1 MFRPWFAL
9 LCVAALF
16 PAGRAAAAEVCD
28 LPPRFGLTPA
38 AVAIVRTACNEHRL
52 WWRPFIDRDGRLA
65 GLRVTEAERADLADD
80 GIEAWQRVATYWRD
94 SGTLG
99 AMGRFDG
106 AESCQQLD
114 GSRYRENDCRAFI
127 VDNPWSAA
135 FVSYV
140 MVRAGVAGFH
150 TSIRHIDYIRAA
162 YQAGADGLPYRF
174 ADPQQEKP
182 APGDLLC
189 FLRGRRQP
197 VGTAGL
203 REALARGRP
212 LPWESHCDIVVAAN
226 VGGDQTLY
234 LIGGNVFNA
243 VTMRKLKLDRSGRLQ
258 LDAPLAQDQNDEGAA
273 LECTPGHEELC
284 DFNRQDWSALL
295 KLQPQAQVLLPPAPT
310 DPAAAP
316 MTTPAAPAASAA
328 PGTPAAPPAPPA
340 PPTGPNTPAAAS
352 PIPSATPAAPQ
363 PTAPTGNQAPKTE
376 PQSQP
381 QR

>member
-80 GIEAWQRVATYWRD
+80 GIEAWQRVAAYWRD

-114 GSRYRENDCRAFI
+114 GSRYRENDCRAFL

-197 VGTAGL
+197 VGAAGL

-295 KLQPQAQVLLPPAPT
+295 KLQPQAQLLPPTLPT
-310 DPAAAP
+310 APAAVP
-316 MTTPAAPAASAA
+316 ITPATATPASAA
-328 PGTPAAPPAPPA
+328 PGTPAAPPTAPNVPSPPLAPAAVPA
-340 PPTGPNTPAAAS
+340 PPQ
-352 PIPSATPAAPQ
+352 PAAPSKD
-363 PTAPTGNQAPKTE
+363 APKTE
-376 PQSQP
+376 PQS
-381 QR
+381 

>member
-80 GIEAWQRVATYWRD
+80 GIEAWQRVAAYWRD

-99 AMGRFDG
+99 AMGQIDG
-106 AESCQQLD
+106 AASCQQLD

-140 MVRAGVAGFH
+140 MVRAGVAGFR

-162 YQAGADGLPYRF
+162 YQAGADGLPYRY

-197 VGTAGL
+197 VGAAGL

-258 LDAPLAQDQNDEGAA
+258 LDAPLAQEQNDEGAA

-284 DFNRQDWSALL
+284 DVNRQDWSALL
-295 KLQPQAQVLLPPAPT
+295 KLQPQAQLLPPTPPT
-310 DPAAAP
+310 VPAP
-316 MTTPAAPAASAA
+316 MPIAPPPATPASAT
-328 PGTPAAPPAPPA
+328 PGTPAVPPA
-340 PPTGPNTPAAAS
+340 PPTAPNPPAPPPAPAAA
-352 PIPSATPAAPQ
+352 PAPPQPAAPSSNDT
-363 PTAPTGNQAPKTE
+363 PTIE
-376 PQSQP
+376 PQS
-381 QR
+381 

>member
-80 GIEAWQRVATYWRD
+80 GIEAWQRVAAYWRD

-99 AMGRFDG
+99 AMGQIDG
-106 AESCQQLD
+106 AASCQQLD
-114 GSRYRENDCRAFI
+114 GSRYRENECRAFI

-140 MVRAGVAGFH
+140 MVRAGVAGFRP
-150 TSIRHIDYIRAA
+150 SIRHIDYIRAA
-162 YQAGADGLPYRF
+162 YQAGADGLPYRY

-197 VGTAGL
+197 VGAAGL

-258 LDAPLAQDQNDEGAA
+258 LDAPLAQEQNDEGAA

-284 DFNRQDWSALL
+284 DVNRQDWSALL
-295 KLQPQAQVLLPPAPT
+295 KLQPQAQLLPPIPPT
-310 DPAAAP
+310 VPASMPITPPPA
-316 MTTPAAPAASAA
+316 TPASAT
-328 PGTPAAPPAPPA
+328 PGTPAVPPAPPA
-340 PPTGPNTPAAAS
+340 PPTAPNPPAPPPAPAAA
-352 PIPSATPAAPQ
+352 PAPPQPAAPSSND
-363 PTAPTGNQAPKTE
+363 TLKTE
-376 PQSQP
+376 PQS
-381 QR
+381 

>member
-1 MFRPWFAL
+1 MLRPWFAL
-9 LCVAALF
+9 LCAAALF

-80 GIEAWQRVATYWRD
+80 GIEAWQRVAAYWRD

-99 AMGRFDG
+99 AMGRIDG
-106 AESCQQLD
+106 AESCQELD
-114 GSRYRENDCRAFI
+114 GSRYRENDCRAFL

-140 MVRAGVAGFH
+140 MVRAGVAGFRS
-150 TSIRHIDYIRAA
+150 SIRHIDYIRAA
-162 YQAGADGLPYRF
+162 YQAGADGLPYRY

-197 VGTAGL
+197 VGAAGL

-258 LDAPLAQDQNDEGAA
+258 LDAPLAQEQNDEGAA

-295 KLQPQAQVLLPPAPT
+295 KLQPQAQVLPPVPPGVPGVVPIATPPA
-310 DPAAAP
+310 
-316 MTTPAAPAASAA
+316 TPAGAA
-328 PGTPAAPPAPPA
+328 PGTPVVPPA
-340 PPTGPNTPAAAS
+340 PPTAPNTPPPPAPAAA
-352 PIPSATPAAPQ
+352 PPPPQ
-363 PTAPTGNQAPKTE
+363 PDASPGSQAPRTE
-376 PQSQP
+376 PQP